1 MEQLKLS
8 YIGMKMQNGTTT
20 LKISVVVSYKVKYK
34 LT

>member
-8 YIGMKMQNGTTT
+8 YIDMKMQNGTTT
-20 LKISVVVSYKVKYK
+20 LKISVAVSYKVKYK